1 MQELSCDAFFLVFYE
16 QLVFLCVT
24 EEWVKKKLQI
34 SFLFFFC
41 QKRALEKGQ
50 VCPMFIASRRAGKK
64 INNESTHLQVVIY
77 GGNVSELFRCI

>member
-34 SFLFFFC
+34 FFFYVFVSEKSIRKARSIQC
-41 QKRALEKGQ
+41 LSPAEELVKKRAHICK
-50 VCPMFIASRRAGKK
+50 
-64 INNESTHLQVVIY
+64 
-77 GGNVSELFRCI
+77 